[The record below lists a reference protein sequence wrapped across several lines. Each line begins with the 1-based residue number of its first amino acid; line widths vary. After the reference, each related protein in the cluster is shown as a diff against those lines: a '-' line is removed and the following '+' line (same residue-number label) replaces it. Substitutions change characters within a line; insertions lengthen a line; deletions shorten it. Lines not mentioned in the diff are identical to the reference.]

1 MKKSILL
8 CVLLFVVLGRT
19 MAVDLTV
26 EKPNTEDVFHVLG
39 YTYWKFSVPNEK
51 KQKILQ
57 CTLLVNTKDKNGV
70 WQKQVVQLCEY
81 KTPKDAKT
89 LDKFTIGFYLKDNDY
104 VLKLES
110 QVNSFRASN
119 KFSFTKMEHSSS
131 SLSIDENGEIILK
144 WSSNSVTEPN
154 KKENMVSYL
163 SLQINMADSLK

>member
-1 MKKSILL
+1 MKKFIILS
-8 CVLLFVVLGRT
+8 LLLSVVLGRI
-19 MAVDLTV
+19 MAVDITT

-70 WQKQVVQLCEY
+70 WQKQVVQTCEF
-81 KTPKDAKT
+81 KSAKDAKPN
-89 LDKFTIGFYLKDNDY
+89 DKFTIGFYQKESDY

-119 KFSFTKMEHSSS
+119 KFAITKMDHAPST
-131 SLSIDENGEIILK
+131 LSIDDNGEIILK
-144 WSSNSVTEPN
+144 WSSSSLTEPN
-154 KKENMVSYL
+154 KKENMQSYL
-163 SLQINMADSLK
+163 SLQISMADGLK